1 MKKLKG
7 LAGMKSAGAIRDLAP
22 VMQTIEWKGDDG
34 EDYSIDVYVKPMAF
48 GMAMDLQM
56 DDSPD
61 KRAAAIGQMILVE
74 EGGKLVPLGTENARA
89 LNSQLGFKLLTA
101 INQAMRG
108 EAKNSQPPTN
118 SSANSSST
126 ESAAEPSQKR
136 AKASAPKK

>member
-22 VMQTIEWKGDDG
+22 VMQTIDWKGDDG
-34 EDYSIDVYVKPMAF
+34 EDYVIDVYVKPMAF
-48 GMAMDLQM
+48 GMAMDLQL

-74 EGGKLVPLGTENARA
+74 EGGKLVALGAENARA
-89 LNSQLGFKLLTA
+89 LNSQLGFKLLVA
-101 INQAMRG
+101 INQAMGG
-108 EAKNSQPPTN
+108 EAKNSRPPTN

-126 ESAAEPSQKR
+126 ASAAEPSQKP
-136 AKASAPKK
+136 ATT